1 MRHEEFEALRKSIE
15 AKQQIRVK
23 HVVLHQVGKIVAC
36 LPDDFVEVELEDG
49 KHKNWSRENVTV
61 LH

>member
-1 MRHEEFEALRKSIE
+1 MRHEEFEALRKSFE

-49 KHKNWSRENVTV
+49 IHKNWSRENVTV